1 MLTIATSDEASSE
14 TASAPASS
22 RARRIPQ
29 LMIWMAAVSLALAVS
44 GCATTMG
51 GTGSSPTGSAI
62 AAATITLIPTA
73 TPRPIAAF
81 TCAAGSLPVRPA
93 STRTNCSISAQHG
106 AQVLSATYANGGAG
120 SQPSVDEN
128 ALTAAGWKIAAAAHG
143 DGAVTSQGYGVYF
156 YQSSWFAFEWTG
168 NSSGSFKL
176 SIQTSV
182 SPDNAAVACG
192 QTPTASS
199 ATLNG
204 IVLPS
209 GSFLLLDGTIALA
222 PACAADAQRFYEA
235 ALAAAGW
242 HEDQPF
248 ANISYGPGSDQVKD
262 AIFTRGDT
270 QAIITTAGY
279 PGTRTLIIVGT
290 SS

>member
-1 MLTIATSDEASSE
+1 MATSAKTSPE
-14 TASAPASS
+14 TAPARAS
-22 RARRIPQ
+22 RVRRIPH
-29 LMIWMAAVSLALAVS
+29 LVAWVAAVGLALAVS
-44 GCATTMG
+44 GCAAPVG
-51 GTGSSPTGSAI
+51 GIGSPPTGSAI

-73 TPRPIAAF
+73 TPRPIAVF

-93 STRTNCSISAQHG
+93 STRTSCSISTQHG
-106 AQVLSATYANGGAG
+106 AQVLSATYANGAG

-176 SIQTSV
+176 TIQASV

-199 ATLNG
+199 ANLNG

-222 PACAADAQRFYEA
+222 PACAADAQHFYEA
-235 ALAAAGW
+235 TLSAAGW

-248 ANISYGPGSDQVKD
+248 ASISYGPGSDQVKD
-262 AIFTRGDT
+262 AIFTRGNT